1 MLFSKIVSLAA
12 TLATASALPFTP
24 ASRSTGGGVSIIN
37 NVGQDIYLWSV
48 SALSAPMQVLPVG
61 QTYLENWQ
69 INPNGG
75 GISIKL
81 GCSEDGASVLQFE
94 YTVAGDLLF
103 WDMSSID
110 LHPDSPLIAAGF
122 AVTIDDATCQ
132 TVTCA
137 PGDVNCSES
146 YQFPDDHNTR
156 ACSASAAWT
165 LTLG

>member
-1 MLFSKIVSLAA
+1 MRFSKIFNLAA

-24 ASRSTGGGVSIIN
+24 ATRSTGGTVSIVN
-37 NVGQDIYLWSV
+37 NVGQDVYLWSV
-48 SALSAPMQVLPVG
+48 SATSGAMETLPVG
-61 QTYLENWQ
+61 ATYQEAWQT
-69 INPNGG
+69 NPNGG

-81 GCSEDGASVLQFE
+81 GCSADGASVLQFE
-94 YTVAGDLLF
+94 YTKAGELLF
-103 WDMSSID
+103 WDMSSIN
-110 LHPDSPLIAAGF
+110 LNPDSPLINAGF
-122 AVTIDDATCQ
+122 TVTIDDETCD

-156 ACSASAAWT
+156 ACLASASWT